1 MNKLMKYSCFAIMAL
16 SALTFTACT
25 EDYDYD
31 PYTNV
36 ENSGFYFTEASDRAL
51 FYPEDNKSITVEVAE
66 QKVSQRKLLLFNFL
80 RVQI

>member
-36 ENSGFYFTEASDRAL
+36 ENSVFTLQKPVTEHC
-51 FYPEDNKSITVEVAE
+51 SIQRITR
-66 QKVSQRKLLLFNFL
+66 VSL
-80 RVQI
+80 

>member
-36 ENSGFYFTEASDRAL
+36 EISVFYFTYACVIAF
-51 FYPEDNKSITVEVAE
+51 FYPEVN
-66 QKVSQRKLLLFNFL
+66 
-80 RVQI
+80 